1 MSAKQFHEFA
11 RECMRWAEEATS
23 EEDRRHFIEMA
34 KAWVQAA
41 SELRELS
48 HHPEPPSPHGP
59 HAEKPTVNG
68 KQRPAGRT
76 AGNSTARRHH
86 SLVRWVR

>member
-34 KAWVQAA
+34 KAWVHAA
-41 SELRELS
+41 SELREVS
-48 HHPEPPSPHGP
+48 HNPEPPSPP
-59 HAEKPTVNG
+59 RSSRRKANG
-68 KQRPAGRT
+68 KRKAT
-76 AGNSTARRHH
+76 TRRSNGGELHG
-86 SLVRWVR
+86 

>member
-34 KAWVQAA
+34 KAWVHAA
-41 SELRELS
+41 SELCELS
-48 HHPEPPSPHGP
+48 HHEPPSPLRSSRRKANGRRKGTTRRSNGGELHG
-59 HAEKPTVNG
+59 
-68 KQRPAGRT
+68 
-76 AGNSTARRHH
+76 
-86 SLVRWVR
+86 